1 MELLF
6 LTLTLLK
13 IGGAF
18 TLKDNL
24 VMKRFSVKELRQWIM
39 ETATEAIQGDSF
51 KTGTVF
57 YKTLPGGVSAVIS
70 WSEYGDY
77 EYEKD
82 NPFQRFNKV
91 DMCCGQPTEFAYNLE
106 IALRITEPI
115 SSWGNLPS
123 DWLLW
128 DTYMPWAK
136 SEGLEGA
143 SIFLYPRELNIVI
156 TIK

>member
-1 MELLF
+1 MEALF
-6 LTLTLLK
+6 LVPTLPK

-77 EYEKD
+77 EYEKTILSND
-82 NPFQRFNKV
+82 LIKWTCVV
-91 DMCCGQPTEFAYNLE
+91 DSP
-106 IALRITEPI
+106 
-115 SSWGNLPS
+115 
-123 DWLLW
+123 
-128 DTYMPWAK
+128 
-136 SEGLEGA
+136 
-143 SIFLYPRELNIVI
+143 LNSLII
-156 TIK
+156 LKLH